1 MFTGIAILL
10 ILVVVGGL
18 VLLPL
23 VQNKSDKSASV
34 LKILEE
40 TDPLSKTKDAVFT
53 TINEI
58 EFDYKMKKLSDD
70 DYIQLKNE
78 YKQRA
83 LEILREEDELE
94 LETEADRVE
103 SAPEKDVE
111 KELAAEIERELAALR
126 RQQDRNEI
134 K

>member
-10 ILVVVGGL
+10 ILVVVGAL

-23 VQNKSDKSASV
+23 VRDNTEESGSI

-40 TDPLSKTKDAVFT
+40 TDSLGKTKDAVFT

-83 LEILREEDELE
+83 LEILHEEDELE
-94 LETEADRVE
+94 LETEC
-103 SAPEKDVE
+103 
-111 KELAAEIERELAALR
+111 LT
-126 RQQDRNEI
+126 Q
-134 K
+134 